1 MKSEVS
7 RETVDELMGCVVV
20 KNLGLPTATSTAAGD
35 AGTLIVLVLP
45 VDPTT
50 IRQA

>member
-1 MKSEVS
+1 
-7 RETVDELMGCVVV
+7 MGCVVV
-20 KNLGLPTATSTAAGD
+20 KDLGLPTATNTAAGK

-50 IRQA
+50 IQET